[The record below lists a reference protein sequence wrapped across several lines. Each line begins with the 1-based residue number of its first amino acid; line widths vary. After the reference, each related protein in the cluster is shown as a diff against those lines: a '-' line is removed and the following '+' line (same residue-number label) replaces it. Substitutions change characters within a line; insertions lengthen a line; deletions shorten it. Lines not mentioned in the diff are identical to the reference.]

1 MTVTI
6 DELKE
11 RVAQNYDACLICDE
25 LGGWLMYRHGE
36 KRYEAAVLDTILL
49 HHEGRLTY
57 TSYMESGVEMLDIQ
71 IAPTEDQ

>member
-1 MTVTI
+1 MNTFDI
-6 DELKE
+6 YILFNLCL
-11 RVAQNYDACLICDE
+11 VA
-25 LGGWLMYRHGE
+25 LGGWFMYRHGE

-57 TSYMESGVEMLDIQ
+57 TSYMESGAEMLDIQ